1 MAITGAAV
9 VQDALIGLGVL
20 DAGAT
25 VSTADS
31 DYMLRLLNRMVDDW
45 ATQDLMI
52 YGLTEDSFTMTPG
65 TASYSSALLTTMG
78 RPVSINSMFVRLGGI
93 DYPVDMVDVQS
104 YDDIAYKTTTGIPNQ
119 CYVRWNYPNL
129 SMTFYP
135 VPYAAFTCFVNGVTP
150 LNATAITAVTSLD
163 LPKGYERALVNSL
176 QVEAAPAY
184 GVQMSPIAIKNAMDG
199 VANLKRLNYEPLRM
213 SSDLSD
219 GSISPSAFI
228 YQGF

>member
-1 MAITGAAV
+1 MAITGTTIIT
-9 VQDALIGLGVL
+9 DALIGLGVI
-20 DAGAT
+20 DASGT
-25 VSTADS
+25 VATADS

-45 ATQDLMI
+45 ATQSLMI
-52 YGLTEDSFTMTPG
+52 YGLTEDSFTMTGG
-65 TASYSSALLTTMG
+65 TATYSSALLTVMG

-93 DYPVDMVDVQS
+93 DYPVDIVDVQS

-135 VPYAAFTCFVNGVTP
+135 VPYAAFTCFVEGVTP
-150 LNATAITAVTSLD
+150 LNATAITGATSLA
-163 LPKGYERALVNSL
+163 LPQGYERVLVNCL
-176 QVEAAPAY
+176 QMEAAPAY
-184 GVQMSPIAIKNAMDG
+184 GMQPSPLLLKNAADG
-199 VANLKRLNYEPLRM
+199 VANLKRVNYEPLVM
-213 SSDLSD
+213 NSDLSE